1 MSPSDFV
8 NAKLSA
14 RGAELAGV
22 GGCVRVHGGTY
33 EFSLAPGQTL
43 RVTRGEFSEIL
54 LRATDAEGK
63 TLFEEIEDSA
73 GESPAVPPRRRAAA
87 ERS

>member
-1 MSPSDFV
+1 MAPSDFV

-14 RGAELAGV
+14 RGAELAGE
-22 GGCVRVHGGTY
+22 GSVRVHGGTY

-43 RVTRGEFSEIL
+43 RVTRGEFNEIL
-54 LRATDAEGK
+54 LRAADEEGK
-63 TLFEEIEDSA
+63 SLFEETEDSA